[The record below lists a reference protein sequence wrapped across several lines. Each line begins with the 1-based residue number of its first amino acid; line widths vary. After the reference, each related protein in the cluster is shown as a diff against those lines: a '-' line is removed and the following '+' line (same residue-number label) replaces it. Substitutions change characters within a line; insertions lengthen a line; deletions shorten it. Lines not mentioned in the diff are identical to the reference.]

1 MENTKTYLGNAISLQ
16 MLPNY
21 GVAWT
26 FDVVPTTSE
35 EVAKVDFVS
44 AVGHPDTARVVSGI
58 LGKEVVCQRVS
69 IKLAPGDVLYV
80 AQMTSGRLP
89 EGCTTLPEGFKI
101 DWFKVTLTQK

>member
-1 MENTKTYLGNAISLQ
+1 MENTKIYLGNAVSLQ
-16 MLPNY
+16 MLPDY
-21 GVAWT
+21 QVAWT
-26 FDVVPTTSE
+26 FDVTPVTPE
-35 EVAKVDFVS
+35 EVAQADFVS

-69 IKLAPGDVLYV
+69 IKLTPGDVLYV

-101 DWFKVTLTQK
+101 DWFKVVLAQK